1 MRDSSHERELLHEFA
16 EFVEAAPTAPGP
28 AIDAMVLQRV
38 AADLRPPRWTIFS
51 RLIVAQTAGG
61 LLTLSVC
68 PQFGLGVGTHQAFLH
83 DLHVVLPPP
92 AFFFACGLFFVGLG
106 AVFGGLLLRRAELR
120 VLGRAPWFFFLGFAA
135 LAYAILMTLGSE
147 VFIAASLAW
156 IAGAVLGNFL
166 GFAAMSWLRQRPV

>member
-1 MRDSSHERELLHEFA
+1 MKDSSHERELLREFA

-28 AIDAMVLQRV
+28 TIDAVVLQRV
-38 AADLRPPRWTIFS
+38 AVDLRPPRWTVFT
-51 RLIVAQTAGG
+51 RLTVAQAAGG

-68 PQFGLGVGTHQAFLH
+68 PQFGLGAGTHQAFLH

-92 AFFFACGLFFVGLG
+92 VFFFACGLFFVGLG
-106 AVFGGLLLRRAELR
+106 AIFGALLLRRAELR
-120 VLGRAPWFFFLGFAA
+120 ILGRAPWPFFLGFAA

-147 VFIAASLAW
+147 VFITASLAW

-166 GFAAMSWLRQRPV
+166 GFAAMSRMRQRPA